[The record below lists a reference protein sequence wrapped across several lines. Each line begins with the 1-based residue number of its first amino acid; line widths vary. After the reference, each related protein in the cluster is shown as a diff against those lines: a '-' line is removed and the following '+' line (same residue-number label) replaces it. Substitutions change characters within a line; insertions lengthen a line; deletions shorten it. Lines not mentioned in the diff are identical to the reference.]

1 MTDSYRD
8 HCADCIHFA
17 PWPERAEQAREVFGL
32 VPMGHSVNACMAD
45 PRGVLAVSPKD
56 SPACCASA
64 AGGCVH
70 FKRGKRSKYIKEG

>member
-1 MTDSYRD
+1 MTD
-8 HCADCIHFA
+8 AEA
-17 PWPERAEQAREVFGL
+17 LRAVT
-32 VPMGHSVNACMAD
+32 
-45 PRGVLAVSPKD
+45 PKD